1 MQYNLNDKVVVITGS
16 SRGIGKELA
25 LAYAKEGA
33 RIVINYCNDY
43 DSAIIVYN
51 QIRECGCKCILVKA
65 DVSKEVQV
73 KELYCKAIAAF
84 GSVDILVNNA
94 GINSDNYILFMDM
107 DQWNNVLNVNLTGT
121 YLCSR
126 YFSKNMMKNN
136 GGKIINIASLK
147 GQRGSEGQSN
157 YSASKSG
164 IIGLSKALARELGNF
179 NIAVN
184 VVCPGYISTDLNKG
198 VSSKKVIAE
207 QMSTLDVYYGL
218 SDLINFVMFLSSD
231 LVKGISGQIFNLDS
245 RIK

>member
-1 MQYNLNDKVVVITGS
+1 MIK
-16 SRGIGKELA
+16 
-25 LAYAKEGA
+25 
-33 RIVINYCNDY
+33 
-43 DSAIIVYN
+43 
-51 QIRECGCKCILVKA
+51 
-65 DVSKEVQV
+65 
-73 KELYCKAIAAF
+73 
-84 GSVDILVNNA
+84 
-94 GINSDNYILFMDM
+94 
-107 DQWNNVLNVNLTGT
+107 NNV
-121 YLCSR
+121 
-126 YFSKNMMKNN
+126 
-136 GGKIINIASLK
+136 GKIINIASLK

-164 IIGLSKALARELGNF
+164 IIGLSKALARELGDF

-184 VVCPGYISTDLNKG
+184 VVCPGYITTDLNKG